1 MLNASFTNAFTPNS
15 GNNNDNSV
23 TSLNELESNSRF
35 VDKETQTIDPEL
47 CFLDKETQTKDPYSC
62 CHPELSE
69 KSSILTFFERSANAY
84 IEPKKDNYFDSDT
97 IIKQFERLFKLVKF
111 KKIFHNHNIEILVD
125 NARTHS
131 ANEYDVN
138 LISKSPNTNFP
149 YETIEWNEDRITK
162 SVE

>member
-1 MLNASFTNAFTPNS
+1 LLNASFTRAFTANS

-23 TSLNELESNSRF
+23 TSLNELESSSKF

-69 KSSILTFFERSANAY
+69 KSSILNFFERSANAY

-97 IIKQFERLFKLVKF
+97 IIKQCERLFKLVKF
-111 KKIFHNHNIEILVD
+111 KKAFHAFS

-131 ANEYDVN
+131 AKEYDVN
-138 LISKSPNTNFP
+138 LISKSPNTNCP
-149 YETIEWNEDRITK
+149 NETIEWNEDRITK
-162 SVE
+162 FVE